1 MRALRWYNTL
11 PKELHT
17 MKPGPEGCKKRID
30 MDGEYKDGG
39 KKSSVVQ
46 SQEILDKKNMEK
58 HGEHGFYTSTEQ
70 EIVAGYKD
78 LSVAGYEDL
87 FYRRSMLVISTQ
99 EKVWI
104 EDQMKRE
111 DSSFW

>member
-1 MRALRWYNTL
+1 
-11 PKELHT
+11 
-17 MKPGPEGCKKRID
+17 
-30 MDGEYKDGG
+30 
-39 KKSSVVQ
+39 
-46 SQEILDKKNMEK
+46 MEK